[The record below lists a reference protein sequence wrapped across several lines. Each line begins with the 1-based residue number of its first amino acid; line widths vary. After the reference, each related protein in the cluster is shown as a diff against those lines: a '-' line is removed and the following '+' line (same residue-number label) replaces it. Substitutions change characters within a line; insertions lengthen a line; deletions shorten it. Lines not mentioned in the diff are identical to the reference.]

1 MQQGRR
7 TASLKAS
14 YDAVNLGLQTA
25 EFSVGRELLVN
36 AELHHAAQQAIA
48 ATTCDRSGVDL
59 KRNKR

>member
-14 YDAVNLGLQTA
+14 FDAVHLGLQTA

-36 AELHHAAQQAIA
+36 TDLHQAAQQALA
-48 ATTCDRSGVDL
+48 ATTSDRTGSEM